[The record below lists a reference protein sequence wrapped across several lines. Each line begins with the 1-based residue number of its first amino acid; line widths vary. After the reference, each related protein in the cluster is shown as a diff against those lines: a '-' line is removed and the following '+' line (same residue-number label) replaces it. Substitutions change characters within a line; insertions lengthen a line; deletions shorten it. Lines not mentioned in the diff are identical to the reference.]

1 MIPLLPRFVSRQ
13 QRVPRPGSPGR
24 GSSVWS
30 ICYTYPV
37 SLADEYRDKI
47 NRQADRLGIDT
58 KDLARRAGVDRS
70 GLSHFLNGR
79 GNPTLDWIDNVL
91 GALKRAKRPRKK
103 RSG

>member
-1 MIPLLPRFVSRQ
+1 M
-13 QRVPRPGSPGR
+13 
-24 GSSVWS
+24 
-30 ICYTYPV
+30 

-47 NRQADRLGIDT
+47 NGQAEWLGIDT

-79 GNPTLDWIDNVL
+79 GNPTLDWIDRVL

>member
-1 MIPLLPRFVSRQ
+1 M
-13 QRVPRPGSPGR
+13 
-24 GSSVWS
+24 
-30 ICYTYPV
+30 

-47 NRQADRLGIDT
+47 NRQAERLEIDT